1 MSLQANLAVA
11 SSGLANINRQLGV
24 VSQNVAN
31 VGTPGYTRQVLPQT
45 AMSADGVGM
54 GVRSGVAQRQI
65 DQHLQ
70 RAALQQASVVA
81 GLEVHGD
88 ALAAIDAVHGATGA
102 GDDLAGLV
110 GRLSDS
116 FTRLAADPA
125 SQPSQSAVVTAADD
139 LARQVGRLHTAY
151 AAGRQ
156 SAHDALVA
164 DIDLLNTTLS
174 RIGTLSDTIVQLRV
188 RGESTADLEN
198 QRDAAR
204 AELSQ
209 LVDVRAM
216 ESDTG
221 DLLLA
226 TPSGLNLPTHS
237 TTPPFALNAAAL
249 DATAFHPGGGVPAI
263 TMAGVDVTARF
274 GEGRLGANIALRD
287 AVIPNLQAQLDE
299 FAFTL
304 THRFEDQGLRLFS
317 DAAGAIPAGG
327 GIPVQDGYVGYA
339 GTITVNPAIAAQP
352 SLVRD
357 GTHDVAGGA
366 GATAFTPNPAGG
378 PSGFATLLGRVLD
391 FALGEQIAP
400 GIAQQ
405 APARTGLGPTGTLS
419 APYAPP
425 ARLSA
430 LATALVSAQAGA
442 RGQTDAALS
451 SAQSLQI
458 ALDDKVSSSSAV
470 SVDQEMTTMLQ
481 LQHAY
486 AANARV
492 ISTVQAMLDAMLG
505 MVR

>member
-1 MSLQANLAVA
+1 MSLQANLSVA
-11 SSGLANINRQLGV
+11 SSGLADINRQLGV

-31 VGTPGYTRQVLPQT
+31 VGTPGYARQVLPQT
-45 AMSADGVGM
+45 SMSADGVGM
-54 GVRSGVAQRQI
+54 GVRTGVAQRQI
-65 DQHLQ
+65 DLHLQ
-70 RAALQQASVVA
+70 RAALQQASLAA
-81 GLEVHGD
+81 GLEVGAD

-125 SQPSQSAVVTAADD
+125 SQPAQSATVEAAAD
-139 LARQVGRLHTAY
+139 LARQVGRLHDAHT
-151 AAGRQ
+151 AGRQ
-156 SAHDALVA
+156 TAHDALVA
-164 DIDLLNTTLS
+164 DVDLLNTTLS

-204 AELSQ
+204 AELAR

-226 TPSGLNLPTHS
+226 TPSGLSLPTHS
-237 TTPPFALNAAAL
+237 TTPPFSLASATLN
-249 DATAFHPGGGVPAI
+249 ATAFHPGGGVPGI
-263 TMAGVDVTARF
+263 TLGGVDVTARF

-287 AVIPNLQAQLDE
+287 TAIPTLQAQLDE
-299 FAFTL
+299 FALTL
-304 THRFEDQGLRLFS
+304 SHRFDDQGLRLFS
-317 DAAGAIPAGG
+317 DAAGDVPAGG
-327 GIPVQDGYVGYA
+327 GTPVQDGYVGYA
-339 GTITVNPAIAAQP
+339 GALTVNPAVVALP

-357 GTHDVAGGA
+357 GTHAIA
-366 GATAFTPNPAGG
+366 GADAADFTPNPSGG
-378 PSGFATLLGRVLD
+378 PSGFAALIQRVLD
-391 FALGEQIAP
+391 HALGEQIAP
-400 GIAQQ
+400 GIAQ
-405 APARTGLGPTGTLS
+405 PTPSRTGLGPTGTLS

-425 ARLSA
+425 AKLSA
-430 LATALVSAQAGA
+430 LATALVAAQATG
-442 RGQTDAALS
+442 RGRTDAALS
-451 SAQSLQI
+451 SAQSLQT
-458 ALDDKVSSSSAV
+458 ALDDKVAASSAV
-470 SVDQEMTTMLQ
+470 NVDQEMTTMLQ

-505 MVR
+505 LVR